1 MKPGLYLD
9 LSNDDYHGGEGINKG
24 LLDVVDRSP
33 MHARALLDYAND
45 NDREPTAAMVI
56 GTALHTLV
64 LEPEKFAEIY
74 VGELTQADAP
84 DAIDDRDTLV
94 AMVEELNRSRL
105 PKLATTGSKAE
116 QVARILAAYDQ
127 QILQHEFTADELDGM
142 KAPELKAELE
152 RLNELRPGLLP
163 VGGNMDALAAIL
175 ADNGRPVTLW
185 KDVRSRWRAENEG
198 FTVLSPDELAQL
210 HGMRD
215 AIRAHPAAAVL
226 LNGEGVAEASVY
238 WTDEATGELCR
249 CRPDRWRKDGILVDL
264 KSTLDASP
272 EGFAKSL
279 ANYRYHVQAPWYLA
293 GARAA
298 YEARQLP
305 DGWQAP
311 RAFAFIAV
319 EKSAPYA
326 VGVYMLDAATMEL
339 GAAQMRANLDTLA
352 ECRRTGEWPGYGD
365 KIANLS
371 LPDWYLRQKAE
382 LLGGAS

>member
-1 MKPGLYLD
+1 MKPGVYLD
-9 LSNDDYHGGEGINKG
+9 LSNAEYHGGEGINKG

-33 MHARALLDYAND
+33 MHARALLDFAND

-64 LEPEKFAEIY
+64 LEPEKFAELY

-84 DAIDDRDTLV
+84 DAIADRDTLV
-94 AMVEELNRSRL
+94 AMVEEMNAGRL
-105 PKLATTGSKAE
+105 PKLSTGGTKEE
-116 QVARILAAYDQ
+116 QVARIIGALGEMRLDTDLDALAQ
-127 QILQHEFTADELDGM
+127 MKGAD
-142 KAPELKAELE
+142 LKAFLE
-152 RLNELRPGLLP
+152 RLNADRPGKLNT
-163 VGGNMDALAAIL
+163 GGSMDELAAIL

-198 FTVLSPDELAQL
+198 YTVLSPDDLAQL
-210 HGMRD
+210 HAMRD
-215 AIRAHPAAAVL
+215 AIRAHPAAAAL
-226 LNGEGVAEASVY
+226 LDGEGVAEASVY

-264 KSTLDASP
+264 KTTIDASP

-279 ANYRYHVQAPWYLA
+279 ANYRYHVQAPWYLD
-293 GARAA
+293 GASAA
-298 YEARQLP
+298 YEAGQLP
-305 DGWQAP
+305 GDWQAP

-326 VGVYMLDAATMEL
+326 VAVYTLDAATIEL
-339 GAAQMRANLDTLA
+339 GGAQMRANLDTLA
-352 ECRRTGEWPGYGD
+352 ECRRTGVWPGYGD

-382 LLGGAS
+382 MLGGAS

>member
-1 MKPGLYLD
+1 MKPGVYLD
-9 LSNDDYHGGEGINKG
+9 LSNDEYHNGDGINKG

-45 NDREPTAAMVI
+45 NDREPTTAMVI

-64 LEPEKFAEIY
+64 LEPEKFAELY

-84 DAIDDRDTLV
+84 DAIADRDTLIS
-94 AMVEELNRSRL
+94 MVEELNADRL
-105 PKLATTGSKAE
+105 PKLSTGGTKEE
-116 QVARILAAYDQ
+116 QVARIIGALGEMRMDTDIDALAQ
-127 QILQHEFTADELDGM
+127 MKGAD
-142 KAPELKAELE
+142 LKAFLD
-152 RLNELRPGLLP
+152 RLNADRPGKLNT
-163 VGGNMDALAAIL
+163 GGSMSELAAIL
-175 ADNGRPVTLW
+175 ADEGRPVTLW
-185 KDVRSRWRAENEG
+185 KDVRARWAAENEG
-198 FTVLSPDELAQL
+198 FTVLSPDDLAQL
-210 HGMRD
+210 HAMRD
-215 AIRAHPAAAVL
+215 AIRAHPAAGVL
-226 LNGEGVAEASVY
+226 LDGEGVAEASVY

-279 ANYRYHVQAPWYLA
+279 ANYRYHVQAPWYLG

-298 YEARQLP
+298 YEAGQLP
-305 DGWQAP
+305 DDWQAP

-326 VGVYMLDAATMEL
+326 VAVYTLDAATMEL

-352 ECRRTGEWPGYGD
+352 ECRRTGVWPGYGD

-382 LLGGAS
+382 LLGGSA